1 MGIQSDEARRAA
13 FSAIQ
18 TEVKRERMRVMVR
31 RGWGE
36 WAGKKA
42 QTHGHLAG
50 RMKRWVGCGEVGKES
65 STVVMR
71 EDISRAR
78 V

>member
-18 TEVKRERMRVMVR
+18 TEVKRERMRVMAG

-36 WAGKKA
+36 RAGKKA

-50 RMKRWVGCGEVGKES
+50 RMKR
-65 STVVMR
+65 
-71 EDISRAR
+71 
-78 V
+78 

>member
-13 FSAIQ
+13 FSTIQ
-18 TEVKRERMRVMVR
+18 TEVKRERMRVMA
-31 RGWGE
+31 GG
-36 WAGKKA
+36 AGKKA

-65 STVVMR
+65 STVVMG
-71 EDISRAR
+71 EDISGAG